1 MEINGNQIQNGCKIW
16 CLVWRRIKLQEYFQ
30 NDRKV
35 GHLEKYGKNIY
46 IYGKH
51 LIYTMLE
58 NSFSIFFWDC
68 DIYVS
73 NLQLTKPLTS
83 TCGGCFI
90 VIIVS
95 VFQTTSFRPSKTAR
109 SRASSSVWAPCH
121 PLDWKVLGPGT
132 FLVAAP
138 TVDLG
143 WTSMISGKTVCILGD
158 CGISLDFLGGY
169 PLVMTNIAMV

>member
-1 MEINGNQIQNGCKIW
+1 MWSACVTFTWYRASMGFGRAAPRREVPRPSSPQAPKGRRGAFKRGHGTSENGNQWKSDPDENGCKIW

-30 NDRKV
+30 KDRKV

-46 IYGKH
+46 GKH
-51 LIYTMLE
+51 IIYTMLE

-90 VIIVS
+90 VIILS

-109 SRASSSVWAPCH
+109 SRATSSV
-121 PLDWKVLGPGT
+121 
-132 FLVAAP
+132 
-138 TVDLG
+138 
-143 WTSMISGKTVCILGD
+143 
-158 CGISLDFLGGY
+158 
-169 PLVMTNIAMV
+169 